1 MHTMVTEFHQVGPLL
16 PPEPS
21 VPLNPELNPELNPAG
36 EDPGSGERPGS
47 EAVQDV
53 PALDEKRPSERLLL
67 QVNTFLVEHRWSPEV
82 VKVQFVVTPLP
93 GGSEALHQILV
104 THPAVA
110 T

>member
-21 VPLNPELNPELNPAG
+21 TPPDPEG
-36 EDPGSGERPGS
+36 EEPGSGEGS
-47 EAVQDV
+47 ELAQDAPV
-53 PALDEKRPSERLLL
+53 PEEKRPSERLLL

-93 GGSEALHQILV
+93 GGSEALHQVLV

>member
-21 VPLNPELNPELNPAG
+21 TPLIPER
-36 EDPGSGERPGS
+36 EDSTSDEQP

-53 PALDEKRPSERLLL
+53 PAPDEKRPSERLLL

-82 VKVQFVVTPLP
+82 VKVQFVVTPLS
-93 GGSEALHQILV
+93 GGSEALHQVLV